1 MAISNREKLALGQVL
16 EKRVSLQDTKFKRE
30 KEIWGVWHD
39 LHGPLADQNGHPR
52 QHTQLCSRAPEMAT
66 SNREKL
72 ALGQVLEKRVSLQD
86 TKFKRENEI
95 GVCGTICMVRWRTK
109 TGIPGSIP
117 NCVAELRKWQFRIEK
132 S

>member
-1 MAISNREKLALGQVL
+1 MAISNK
-16 EKRVSLQDTKFKRE
+16 
-30 KEIWGVWHD
+30 
-39 LHGPLADQNGHPR
+39 
-52 QHTQLCSRAPEMAT
+52 
-66 SNREKL
+66 EKL

-117 NCVAELRKWQFRIEK
+117 NCVAELRKWQFRIKK